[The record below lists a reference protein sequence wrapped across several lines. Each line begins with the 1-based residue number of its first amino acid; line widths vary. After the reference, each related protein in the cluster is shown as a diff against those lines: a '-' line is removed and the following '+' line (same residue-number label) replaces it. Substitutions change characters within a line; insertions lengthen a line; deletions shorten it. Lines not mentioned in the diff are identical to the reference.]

1 MICHQTVDHTYAN
14 AGQMSPEGGG
24 KCLKSLGKIENLY
37 RERDPEEEIL
47 NPSSYLKHT

>member
-1 MICHQTVDHTYAN
+1 
-14 AGQMSPEGGG
+14 MSPDSRSYICKCWTDEPRGGG
-24 KCLKSLGKIENLY
+24 ECLKSLGKIENLY